1 MFTIVIDF
9 IVQNYKMRQVLIQ
22 DGRMIGPRFVGVIGP
37 KNNGKSMLVKKLT
50 DKNTGANP
58 TIETTTMTAYPV
70 PDCEYA
76 LSTLIDYPPLESCNQ
91 NYGFQ
96 FHFSRL
102 FLTSVIFV
110 YDATKIGETMTPAFF
125 DYLSLVKE
133 KHDGRFVI
141 VFTMVD
147 ELVCDGIDGLMEDFY
162 LEIPVIQANTKNII
176 WTSLTEK
183 GADKLAD
190 IIQNT
195 KLNLCVRDEFKEHV
209 LYQNNLIQ

>member
-1 MFTIVIDF
+1 MIAIAINF

-22 DGRMIGPRFVGVIGP
+22 DGRVIGPRIVGVIGP

-50 DKNTGANP
+50 DKNTGASP
-58 TIETTTMTAYPV
+58 TIETTTMTAYPI

-76 LSTLIDYPPLESCNQ
+76 LDTLIDYPPLESCNQ

-147 ELVCDGIDGLMEDFY
+147 ELVCDEFDELMD
-162 LEIPVIQANTKNII
+162 LKIPVIQANTKNII

-183 GADKLAD
+183 GANKLAD

-209 LYQNNLIQ
+209 LYQNNRIR